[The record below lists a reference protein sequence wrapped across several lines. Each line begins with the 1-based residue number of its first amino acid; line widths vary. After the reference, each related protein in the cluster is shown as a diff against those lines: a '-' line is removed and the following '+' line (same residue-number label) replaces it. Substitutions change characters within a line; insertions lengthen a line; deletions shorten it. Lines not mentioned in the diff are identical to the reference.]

1 MTANLMETQ
10 LQTSRPRSAGASASE
25 GPTVLILGGNPDAP
39 NLGVAAL
46 GIAAVKGTLLACP
59 GAKIVVQA
67 VSTRPTVEVPVA
79 GRVLAAE
86 GSNIH
91 YARSWKDRNGSRRL
105 EVLTGLSRW
114 LPGPGRRWLRKCNRV
129 LEQWG
134 RADVV
139 MDVSGGDSFAELYGP
154 RRFNQHK
161 ALKRLALR
169 TGKPL
174 VLLPQTYGPF
184 QSPSVIAEVREIL
197 TRSALAATRD
207 VTGVQELEKLFGAG
221 VAQSVRTCPDMAF
234 FLDPA
239 PVPEVREP
247 AVVRPGPGWTLI
259 GLNLSALLWS
269 GGEQFGLKADYRG
282 LVRGIA
288 EWAAGRR
295 NTRLVLIPH
304 VVALEA
310 REGSPT
316 NLEWLNQQSDTAA
329 CREAM
334 EWLGS
339 EFAGRVACLGGPY
352 GAAQTK
358 HLIGKCDFMI
368 GARMHA
374 CIGAVSQCVP
384 AATLAYSKK
393 AAGVMGQA
401 GVADTVI
408 DLRECSLSDCIAQ
421 IDAVFVRREEVRA
434 RLEGCIPEIQ
444 KRIEA
449 FFTRDVAEVLGRLAG
464 AKRAGRGG

>member
-10 LQTSRPRSAGASASE
+10 LRASRPRSAEASAGD

-46 GIAAVKGTLLACP
+46 GIAAVKGTMLACP

-67 VSTRPTVEVPVA
+67 VSTRPTVEVPVG

-114 LPGPGRRWLRKCNRV
+114 LPGPGRRWLRKSNRV

-154 RRFNQHK
+154 RRFSQHK
-161 ALKRLALR
+161 ALKRLVLR

-174 VLLPQTYGPF
+174 ILLPQTYGPF

-197 TRSALAATRD
+197 TRCALAATRD

-234 FLDPA
+234 FLDPV
-239 PVPEVREP
+239 PVPEGREP
-247 AVVRPGPGWTLI
+247 AVVRPGAGWTVI

-269 GGEQFGLKADYRG
+269 RGELFGLKADYRS
-282 LVRGIA
+282 LVRGIV

-295 NTRLVLIPH
+295 NTRVVLIPH

-310 REGSPT
+310 HEGAPA
-316 NLEWLNQQSDTAA
+316 NLEWLNQQSDTTA

-334 EWLGS
+334 ESLGS

-401 GVADTVI
+401 GVADTVV
-408 DLRECSLSDCIAQ
+408 DLRECSLGDCIAQ
-421 IDAVFVRREEVRA
+421 IDAIFARREEVRA

-444 KRIEA
+444 RRIEA

-464 AKRAGRGG
+464 ARRAGRGG

>member
-1 MTANLMETQ
+1 
-10 LQTSRPRSAGASASE
+10 
-25 GPTVLILGGNPDAP
+25 
-39 NLGVAAL
+39 
-46 GIAAVKGTLLACP
+46 
-59 GAKIVVQA
+59 
-67 VSTRPTVEVPVA
+67 
-79 GRVLAAE
+79 
-86 GSNIH
+86 
-91 YARSWKDRNGSRRL
+91 
-105 EVLTGLSRW
+105 
-114 LPGPGRRWLRKCNRV
+114 
-129 LEQWG
+129 
-134 RADVV
+134 

-154 RRFNQHK
+154 RRFSQHK
-161 ALKRLALR
+161 ALKQLALR

-174 VLLPQTYGPF
+174 ILLPQTFGPF

-234 FLDPA
+234 FLDPV
-239 PVPEVREP
+239 PVPEGREP
-247 AVVRPGPGWTLI
+247 AVARPGPGWTLI

-269 GGEQFGLKADYRG
+269 GVDRFGLRVDYRE

-310 REGSPT
+310 HEGAPA
-316 NLEWLNQQSDTAA
+316 NLEGLNQQSDTVA

-334 EWLGS
+334 GWLGG
-339 EFAGRVACLGGPY
+339 EFAGRVVCLDGPY

-358 HLIGKCDFMI
+358 HLIGRCDFMI

-401 GVADTVI
+401 GVSDTVV
-408 DLRECSLSDCIAQ
+408 DLRECSLGDCIAQ
-421 IDAVFVRREEVRA
+421 VDAIFARRHEVRA
-434 RLEGCIPEIQ
+434 RLEGCIPEVQ
-444 KRIEA
+444 RRIEA

-464 AKRAGRGG
+464 AGRGG